1 MLYLPQII
9 PPLGNTTF
17 NVVFLGRDEGDI
29 DTHLFIHT
37 LDGTLKYQVRE
48 IYFDHSFNYAY
59 VYDVLHNKMLLHLQV
74 KGISVSSPYR
84 LRPVDVKLPL
94 NASFTPLI
102 YMHNP
107 HPETLQVCENIF
119 IDYTKIFTYVSH
131 FNNLCLL
138 HK

>member
-1 MLYLPQII
+1 MCLPQVI

-29 DTHLFIHT
+29 DAHLFIHT

-48 IYFDHSFNYAY
+48 TYFNHNFNYAY

-74 KGISVSSPYR
+74 KGTSVSSPYR

-107 HPETLQVCENIF
+107 HPEALQVCGIIY
-119 IDYTKIFTYVSH
+119 IDYTYKNIYICIAI
-131 FNNLCLL
+131 LII
-138 HK
+138 